1 MKDYAFLLNRPEH
14 TFHETQI
21 DAALAGKRVL
31 VTGAGGSIGSAIV
44 RRLVNSPVRF
54 IGLVGHSEAPIF
66 NLLQMLGGLNLRPA
80 GQTVQPSRVQ
90 SAVADVGHAPSMR
103 DVMRVW
109 EPDII
114 IHAAAHKHVALMERQ
129 PLAAFK
135 NNTIA
140 TLQLAQIALE
150 SRSVRKFVFISTD
163 KAVRPT
169 SVMGA
174 SKRLAEVGLQQR
186 FAPFATICRF
196 GNVLGSAGSLVE
208 IIEKSMAE
216 DKVIFITDLRM
227 QRYFITAKEAVG
239 LVLTA
244 GLLEEGGC
252 FSLHMG
258 NPVNVMEIVRKMGNP
273 KFETGLPGTG
283 EKFDEEVLF
292 DHESFFETITRGVL
306 RVVTSKHPDADAA
319 IAQVLA
325 DPSAIVRTAQSL

>member
-14 TFHETQI
+14 TFHEAKI
-21 DAALAGKRVL
+21 DYALAGKRVL
-31 VTGAGGSIGSAIV
+31 VTGAGGSIGSALV
-44 RRLVNSPVRF
+44 RRLVKSPVRF

-66 NLLQMLGGLNLRPA
+66 NLLQAVPQPA
-80 GQTVQPSRVQ
+80 SLMQ
-90 SAVADVGHAPSMR
+90 SVVADVGHAPSMR
-103 DVMRVW
+103 DVMKMW

-114 IHAAAHKHVALMERQ
+114 FHAAAHKHVALMERQ
-129 PLAAFK
+129 PFDAFK
-135 NNTIA
+135 NNTVA
-140 TLQLAQIALE
+140 TLQLAKIALE

-174 SKRLAEVGLQQR
+174 SKRLAEVGLQQN

-208 IIEKSMAE
+208 IIEKRMAAGE
-216 DKVIFITDLRM
+216 SVFITDPRM
-227 QRYFITAKEAVG
+227 KRYFITAKEAVG

-244 GLLEEGGC
+244 GMLEDGGC
-252 FSLHMG
+252 FSLDMG
-258 NPVNVMEIVRKMGNP
+258 SPINVMDIVRKMGNP

-283 EKFDEEVLF
+283 EKFDEELLCENEWF
-292 DHESFFETITRGVL
+292 LATGTSGVL
-306 RVVTSKHPDADAA
+306 KVANLGQPAADTAIAA

-325 DPSAIVRTAQSL
+325 DPSSIVRIARTL